1 MEDMPRSER
10 LVRYQSI
17 VGDVERR
24 IACEG
29 EDGRRGREDSG
40 RAGAVEGQLEL

>member
-1 MEDMPRSER
+1 MPRSER
-10 LVRYQSI
+10 LARYQSI

-29 EDGRRGREDSG
+29 EDGRRGE
-40 RAGAVEGQLEL
+40 VEER